1 MTKFYYQTYDN
12 YKYPTVNSQQLWRQ
26 YPPTYNEVQDKWKL
40 SLLEKCETS
49 GQIWDVINSKLWVK
63 SFTALL
69 HKAKTYPVVYDKW
82 GILRKNFLNN
92 LIEKDD

>member
-1 MTKFYYQTYDN
+1 MSPTDN
-12 YKYPTVNSQQLWRQ
+12 ASLAKLLYFSINLGALWLFLLGALLL
-26 YPPTYNEVQDKWKL
+26 KL

-49 GQIWDVINSKLWVK
+49 GEIWDVINSKLWVK